1 MADNGLRY
9 PQSYLPLQRGGGGR
23 EKTRVQFVFL
33 SSKKLL
39 LKAVKESGL
48 RTSAI
53 LFLDQKKI
61 K

>member
-9 PQSYLPLQRGGGGR
+9 PQSYLPLQRGGGG